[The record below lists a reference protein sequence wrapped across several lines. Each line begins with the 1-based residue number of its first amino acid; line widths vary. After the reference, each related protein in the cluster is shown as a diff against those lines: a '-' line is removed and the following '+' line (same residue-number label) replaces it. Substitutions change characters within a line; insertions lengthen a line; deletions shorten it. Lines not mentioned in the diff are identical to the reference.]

1 MATFLEFDVLKTATK
16 NKKKLK
22 TNIHGLRDSLDPLFF
37 FFWYDCLRIRL
48 ATIVVPSGESEFVI

>member
-37 FFWYDCLRIRL
+37 FFGM
-48 ATIVVPSGESEFVI
+48 IV